1 MRKNMDIYDR
11 INYIIEAFYD
21 NTPARFARAIDVAA
35 TVIQSYTKRRSKPSY
50 DILHKI
56 CTNAHI
62 NPEWLILGSGDIFRK
77 DGEQPTPEVKSN
89 SADVNFYKIIEMVKQ
104 QAEEI
109 GSLREKLRKYE
120 EADLQ
125 KESLKSLEFKPETE
139 GRFLSS
145 T

>member
-1 MRKNMDIYDR
+1 MDIYDR
-11 INYIIEAFYD
+11 INYLIKEFYD
-21 NTPARFARAIDVAA
+21 NTAAKFSRAIDV
-35 TVIQSYTKRRSKPSY
+35 TPMTLQSYIHRRSKPTY
-50 DILHKI
+50 EIIYKM
-56 CTNAHI
+56 CVNAHI
-62 NPEWLILGSGDIFRK
+62 NPDWLILVSGDIFRK
-77 DGEQPTPEVKSN
+77 DGEQPTPEVKNN

-120 EADLQ
+120 EAELQ
-125 KESLKSLEFKPETE
+125 KESLKALEFKPETE